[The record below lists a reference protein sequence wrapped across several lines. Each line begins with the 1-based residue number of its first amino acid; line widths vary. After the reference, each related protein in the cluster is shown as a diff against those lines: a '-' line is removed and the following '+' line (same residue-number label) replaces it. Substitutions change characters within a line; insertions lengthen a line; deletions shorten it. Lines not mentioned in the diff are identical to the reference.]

1 MLHVVV
7 AFVLALPAFA
17 AGAPALDSIV
27 WQKQWEDVQ
36 AQARAQKK
44 VVFVAVNMDGEKANE
59 RLATKVYKEKALVA
73 LTRNTL
79 NVVASA
85 SEHASGDKNCPRFDG
100 IACLDHRRIDTTL
113 RKELLKADAQG
124 YVVAPQHV
132 FLDPEG
138 KVLLS
143 VPYEVSADEL
153 AWCFVTA
160 IKTVDPAS
168 ALALPAGAKRPRLL
182 ILGAVLDPA
191 TAGGVQKPLTRAELL
206 ELLKEI
212 KKTDFGIARAESIRA
227 VLTSDEPEALE
238 FIRQELRSGLNRLM
252 GGGAGGAGGRGGGG
266 GGLGRAGQDGAN
278 RGTLIMHGIGV
289 FSPPAYWEVAVEFVG
304 DNDPGMRGETAV
316 ALEQLAA
323 PESVRALHAALQKET
338 SPNIQKDLLRALGT
352 AGANDKNTR
361 SMLLKRVKSEKNG
374 LLRLNA
380 IVAAGSLASGDD
392 VAAEL
397 TALLAGGVSDERTAA
412 VCAMA
417 MSRDERYTGA
427 LEAASKD
434 ERDADVAK
442 TAATALEIVK
452 GGPLRPIRDTLKR
465 VCQDTID
472 RERFFGKA
480 DK

>member
-1 MLHVVV
+1 MLH
-7 AFVLALPAFA
+7 AAALLLLALPSSVSN
-17 AGAPALDSIV
+17 APAADSIV
-27 WQKQWEDVQ
+27 WQKRWEDAQ
-36 AQARAQKK
+36 TQARAQKK

-59 RLATKVYKEKALVA
+59 RLATKVYKEKGIVA
-73 LTRNTL
+73 LARETL

-85 SEHASGDKNCPRFDG
+85 SEHSSGDKNCPRFDG
-100 IACLDHRRIDTTL
+100 ISCLDHRRVDTTL

-132 FLDPEG
+132 FLDPDG

-160 IKTVDPAS
+160 IQKLDPKS
-168 ALALPAGAKRPRLL
+168 TLALPASAKRPRLL
-182 ILGAVLDPA
+182 IVSGVLDPA

-212 KKTDFGIARAESIRA
+212 KKTDFGIARAESIRS

-266 GGLGRAGQDGAN
+266 GGLGRAGQEGAN

-289 FSPPAYWEVAVEFVG
+289 FSPPAYWEVAIEFVG

-323 PESVRALHAALQKET
+323 PESVRALQAALQKET

-352 AGANDKNTR
+352 AGASDKNTR
-361 SMLLKRVKSEKNG
+361 SMLLKRMKSEKNG

-380 IVAAGSLASGDD
+380 IVAAGSLAPGDD
-392 VAAEL
+392 VATEL
-397 TALLAGGVSDERTAA
+397 SALLTSGVSDERTAA
-412 VCAMA
+412 ICAMA
-417 MSRDERYTGA
+417 MSRDERYASA
-427 LEAASKD
+427 LEIASKD
-434 ERDADVAK
+434 ERDAEVAK
-442 TAATALEIVK
+442 TASIALEIVK
-452 GGPLRPIRDTLKR
+452 GGALRPIRDALKR